1 MKKDYK
7 EKIKGMTPTTKGFI
21 LIIIILV
28 LGILFR
34 WNFIINEIVKGFKFF
49 SN

>member
-1 MKKDYK
+1 MKKDYQ
-7 EKIKGMTPTTKGFI
+7 EKIKRMSPTTKGFI